1 MARSAAGGTDKPSR
15 VDRAQLGANIRAAR
29 KAAGLTGKDLAE
41 RLKVSAVAVS
51 QFELGTSMPA
61 VTTFAAIA
69 EVLGVPYGVL
79 FGEPWATAEH
89 LVAGVRERV
98 WALGF
103 DLALIPHYSPAV
115 PSSKEPTE

>member
-1 MARSAAGGTDKPSR
+1 MGGGADKPSR

-29 KAAGLTGKDLAE
+29 KAAGLTGKELAE
-41 RLKVSAVAVS
+41 RLEVSAVAVS
-51 QFELGTSMPA
+51 QFERGTSMPA

-89 LVAGVRERV
+89 LVDGVRERV
-98 WALGF
+98 RALGF
-103 DLALIPHYSPAV
+103 DLALIPRD
-115 PSSKEPTE
+115 PTPLGTPEVDR

>member
-1 MARSAAGGTDKPSR
+1 MRPSG

-41 RLKVSAVAVS
+41 RLEVSAVAVS

-79 FGEPWATAEH
+79 FGEPFATAEH

-98 WALGF
+98 RALGF
-103 DLALIPHYSPAV
+103 DLALIPRDPIGPAV

>member
-1 MARSAAGGTDKPSR
+1 MAD
-15 VDRAQLGANIRAAR
+15 VQQLRAQVGANIRAAR
-29 KAAGLTGKDLAE
+29 MAAGLQGKELAE
-41 RLKVSAVAVS
+41 RLEVSAVAVS
-51 QFELGTSMPA
+51 QFERGTTWPA

-98 WALGF
+98 RALGF
-103 DLALIPHYSPAV
+103 DLALIPRDAPGTSEV
-115 PSSKEPTE
+115 TDGR

>member
-1 MARSAAGGTDKPSR
+1 MRPSG

-41 RLKVSAVAVS
+41 RLEVSAVAVS

-79 FGEPWATAEH
+79 FAYAVRCAHCERAYRMPDTFQLAEDPTVGELDAVIA
-89 LVAGVRERV
+89 
-98 WALGF
+98 F
-103 DLALIPHYSPAV
+103 DTDRPADG
-115 PSSKEPTE
+115 